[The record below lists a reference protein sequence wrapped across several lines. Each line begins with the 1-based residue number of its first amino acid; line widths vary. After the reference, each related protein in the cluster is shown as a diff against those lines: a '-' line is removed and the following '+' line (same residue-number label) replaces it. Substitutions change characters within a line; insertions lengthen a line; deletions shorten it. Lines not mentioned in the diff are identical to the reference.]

1 MTGSPAGPPAQP
13 DVATPLAPSPTP
25 VNRQVVANRRN
36 APRST
41 AVGRNWSPSTSSCSM
56 R

>member
-1 MTGSPAGPPAQP
+1 MTGSLADPQSQP
-13 DVATPLAPSPTP
+13 DIATPLEPSPTP